1 MDAAAEPAA
10 VAARR
15 AHVNSAVSVWAAAAI
30 ISFGPALLFNLMPL
44 VLSSLATAH
53 SLGPAQVGLFA
64 SACQAGSMVSTL
76 ASALWVRRVRSWPR
90 ATVVS
95 ALLTAAAY
103 GCIMA
108 VDGASYP
115 ATLAF
120 AFVTGC
126 GNGSLHAAPTALLS
140 DTKSPTR
147 GFALTIGLQVLAAGA
162 VAPFAPAIQARWGFP
177 GMIGVLSAFTALC
190 AALSLLLPLQGLR
203 GSSVGGGTH
212 RATAAAAP
220 AATGEGSESSGRKPS
235 NVPVFLA
242 LGGFMVFYVSVTGVY
257 AFVALQGQT
266 WGLSENQIS
275 SAVTVAL
282 LVGCGG
288 SFLVGVLADRFVS
301 PVTLVVVFVA
311 GTASAF
317 GCLMLGGSGSEHS
330 YTTFRLALLQLNV
343 WWNGAAS
350 VMSGVI
356 ATLDRSGRF
365 AVLSQAYAIGI
376 AKHTQ
381 PTYPSTTSN
390 ETTLLSLVTS

>member
-15 AHVNSAVSVWAAAAI
+15 AQVNSAVSVWAAAAI

-203 GSSVGGGTH
+203 GSSVG
-212 RATAAAAP
+212 
-220 AATGEGSESSGRKPS
+220 
-235 NVPVFLA
+235 
-242 LGGFMVFYVSVTGVY
+242 
-257 AFVALQGQT
+257 
-266 WGLSENQIS
+266 
-275 SAVTVAL
+275 
-282 LVGCGG
+282 
-288 SFLVGVLADRFVS
+288 
-301 PVTLVVVFVA
+301 
-311 GTASAF
+311 ASAF